1 MSTPMPETSLA
12 ISSSLQVRVVGPAG
26 LDAEY
31 ELVEGDALV
40 VGASPACG
48 IRIEG
53 DGIAAMHC
61 TISRENGEIVVDD
74 WDTGSGTYVGDNR
87 VARQAIVAEGED
99 VRISGYRFTFRYD
112 EADESGASEVA
123 GESNRPEAGV
133 AIEPPAEI
141 AQENEP
147 AAAFPEV
154 AEKPAV
160 PPAAVESSTGSAQS
174 TPFDD
179 PADDAWDTPSAA
191 NESAWSDDLSPESYD
206 RDGLVS
212 SDDTAELLRIELD
225 YLRTE
230 LADRDARVAE
240 LEQALEGNPQAVD
253 DELPTREEVDSLA
266 SRLEDLLAELEQSDE
281 RLNTMAELLKV
292 SEEANVASEEERVQ
306 MESWIGEVER
316 RVRQWEEEWHAE
328 RDTLNRKV
336 AELTSQRDEAESRG
350 GSKEDVALI
359 QKLRGELSRFEE
371 QVAELT
377 SQRDELQ
384 QRIESAD
391 VGSFEDRLAKAVEDA
406 MREERLELSQ
416 AKAECARERAQL
428 MKQQEEMQYKQVA
441 NESSADIADLK
452 IRAFRQHLKEIRDT
466 EPQVRPQAS
475 MSQRLGKLWR
485 KIEGRPL
492 DTD

>member
-12 ISSSLQVRVVGPAG
+12 SASCLLVRVIGPAG
-26 LDAEY
+26 FDNEY

-40 VGASPACG
+40 VGSSPACG

-53 DGIAAMHC
+53 RGIAAMHC

-74 WDTGSGTYVGDNR
+74 WDTGSGTYVGGNR
-87 VARQAIVAEGED
+87 VARQATVADGED
-99 VRISGYRFTFRYD
+99 VRISDFRFTFRD
-112 EADESGASEVA
+112 DQTSEGESPEEASDDESMASDQVGDDSVGVDQQTETTAEAQQPGAEQSVDE
-123 GESNRPEAGV
+123 ESGGILGDVSPFDNPTEQTWDTRP
-133 AIEPPAEI
+133 
-141 AQENEP
+141 
-147 AAAFPEV
+147 V
-154 AEKPAV
+154 AEEPTWTETKP
-160 PPAAVESSTGSAQS
+160 Q
-174 TPFDD
+174 
-179 PADDAWDTPSAA
+179 DA
-191 NESAWSDDLSPESYD
+191 YC
-206 RDGLVS
+206 RDGLVG

-240 LEQALEGNPQAVD
+240 LEEALEGNPLSN
-253 DELPTREEVDSLA
+253 DEDFPTREEVDSLA

-281 RLNTMAELLKV
+281 RLNTMAELLRV
-292 SEEANVASEEERVQ
+292 SEEANIASEEERVQ

-328 RDTLNRKV
+328 RDTLSRRV

-350 GSKEDVALI
+350 GSQEDVALI
-359 QKLRGELSRFEE
+359 KKLRGDLSRHEE
-371 QVAELT
+371 QVSQLT
-377 SQRDELQ
+377 SQRDALQ
-384 QRIESAD
+384 QRIEAAD
-391 VGSFEDRLAKAVEDA
+391 VESIEDRVARAVEEA

-428 MKQQEEMQYKQVA
+428 MKQQEELQYRQVA
-441 NESSADIADLK
+441 SESSADVADLK
-452 IRAFRQHLKEIRDT
+452 IRAFRQHLKEIRET
-466 EPQVRPQAS
+466 EPQSRPQPS
-475 MSQRLGKLWR
+475 MSKRLGKLWR